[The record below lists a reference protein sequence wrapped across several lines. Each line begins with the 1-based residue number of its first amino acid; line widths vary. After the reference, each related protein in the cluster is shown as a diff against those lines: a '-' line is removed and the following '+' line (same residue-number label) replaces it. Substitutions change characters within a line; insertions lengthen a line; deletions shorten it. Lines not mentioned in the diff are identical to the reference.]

1 MSEISMLPSDAQK
14 AAAKIDSALNRG
26 VNMLNLMISQI
37 EDTLNKSVD
46 ANKKSIASADIIA
59 AGGDRYVN
67 LLNMIASAKATVN
80 FIDPGTYP
88 TPQPLTQ
95 TPSA

>member
-1 MSEISMLPSDAQK
+1 MLPSDAQK
-14 AAAKIDSALNRG
+14 AAAKIDTALNRG
-26 VNMLNLMISQI
+26 VTMMNLMISQI

-46 ANKKSIASADIIA
+46 ANKKSIASADIIT
-59 AGGDRYVN
+59 AGGTRYAN

-88 TPQPLTQ
+88 ST
-95 TPSA
+95 

>member
-1 MSEISMLPSDAQK
+1 MADISMLPSDAQK
-14 AAAKIDSALNRG
+14 AAAKIDTALNRG
-26 VNMLNLMISQI
+26 VTMMNLMISQI

-46 ANKKSIASADIIA
+46 ANKKSIASADIIT
-59 AGGDRYVN
+59 AGGTRYAN

-88 TPQPLTQ
+88 ST
-95 TPSA
+95 